1 MSPYP
6 TPPHYALC
14 HTAAR
19 IPLGITASSSCLLEG
34 SSSTVIMSWSCLG
47 AAWGHQGVLSSC
59 SGTVASVLAAGNC
72 RGASTLWHP
81 PPTLC
86 APTSTAGMWKSRGPA
101 TASELPVPEQPE
113 ASGLPRGLL
122 LPWPLKCQPRGISAG
137 SFKWE
142 TNLSCDLG
150 KDNQSQRG
158 LHLLPKQ
165 GLPAAKAFDSPAPP
179 CFLQRESANLALT
192 FTEISEFSIQGRKG
206 RW

>member
-1 MSPYP
+1 MSPHP
-6 TPPHYALC
+6 TPLGSVPHCCLQPPGHHC
-14 HTAAR
+14 
-19 IPLGITASSSCLLEG
+19 PLWLLED
-34 SSSTVIMSWSCLG
+34 SSSTAITCLG
-47 AAWGHQGVLSSC
+47 PARGHQGIPSFC
-59 SGTVASVLAAGNC
+59 SEGAASVRAAGNC
-72 RGASTLWHP
+72 RGQHSLASLSHP
-81 PPTLC
+81 LC
-86 APTSTAGMWKSRGPA
+86 PHKHCWAVEEAMVQSQHQQ
-101 TASELPVPEQPE
+101 LPIPEQPE

-122 LPWPLKCQPRGISAG
+122 LSWSLKCQPCGISAV

-150 KDNQSQRG
+150 KDNQSRRG
-158 LHLLPKQ
+158 LHPLPKQ